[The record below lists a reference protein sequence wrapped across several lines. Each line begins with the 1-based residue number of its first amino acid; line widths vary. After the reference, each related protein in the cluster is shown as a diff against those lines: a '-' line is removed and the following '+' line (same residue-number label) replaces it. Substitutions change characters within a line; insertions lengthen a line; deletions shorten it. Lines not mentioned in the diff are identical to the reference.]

1 MESELLVV
9 RAQLGDREAFAE
21 LVRVWERPVA
31 EYVRHMLVGA
41 GPAEDVGQEV
51 WLAVLKGLPRLRQ
64 PERFAA
70 WLFTV
75 ARRQVMNQLRGKY
88 ADGSAGG
95 APTELAGEDPVD
107 VLIDR
112 LVITRWLSA
121 LPLVER
127 EVLVMFHLHDLSL
140 DECAEILRIPVGTV
154 KSRLHRARR
163 MVREEAA
170 RE

>member
-1 MESELLVV
+1 M
-9 RAQLGDREAFAE
+9 GDREAFAD
-21 LVRVWERPVA
+21 LVRAWEKPVA
-31 EYVRHMLVGA
+31 DYVRHMLVSS

-64 PERFAA
+64 PERFAP
-70 WLFTV
+70 WLFTL
-75 ARRQVMNQLRGKY
+75 ARRQVMNHLRGRY
-88 ADGSAGG
+88 ADTANTDPAGSD
-95 APTELAGEDPVD
+95 APMELASEDPVD
-107 VLIDR
+107 ALIDR
-112 LVITRWLSA
+112 LAITRWLSA

-127 EVLVMFHLHDLSL
+127 EVLVLFHLHDLSL
-140 DECAEILRIPVGTV
+140 EECAAILRAPVGTV